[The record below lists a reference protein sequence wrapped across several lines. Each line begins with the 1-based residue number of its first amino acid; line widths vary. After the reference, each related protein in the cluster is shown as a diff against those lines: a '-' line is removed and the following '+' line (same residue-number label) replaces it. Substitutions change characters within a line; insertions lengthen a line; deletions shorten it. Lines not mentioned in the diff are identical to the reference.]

1 MKTYKLWKFDLLSGA
16 SIESDKLGQTPQQAK
31 YRKHFVNLDTAE
43 VSSIT
48 DLDSRKFKRNKHIA
62 NFTNTY
68 RGQFKKQIVSVL
80 SFVVNESKY
89 PTVSQFINM
98 LGKKL
103 SRKQIDKL
111 GYIWVRDVGEIN
123 FERHFHIIVATSRIT
138 AKMFQE
144 LFSKKTHSHFDVEF
158 MRNPNGLKAYLTRKE
173 LFGVKRQRSYGKSKE
188 FKIANR
194 NALNTQ

>member
-16 SIESDKLGQTPQQAK
+16 SIESDKLGQLPQQAK

-48 DLDSRKFKRNKHIA
+48 DLDSRKFKRNKHII

-68 RGQFKKQIVSVL
+68 ITLFKKQDVSIL
-80 SFVVNESKY
+80 SFAVNESKY
-89 PTVSQFINM
+89 DSVSKFLDM

-103 SRKQIDKL
+103 SRKQVDKL
-111 GYIWVRDVGEIN
+111 GYVWVRDVGEIK
-123 FERHFHIIVATSRIT
+123 FDRHFHVIIATSRIT

-144 LFSKKTHSHFDVEF
+144 LFSKKSHSHFDVEF

-194 NALNTQ
+194 NALNT